1 MAAGLVYL
9 PPMATQTENGF
20 FIDEMSLLKAFLDY
34 KTLSYN
40 DLQDKGVVPNLD
52 KQEHRALFK
61 ASIDKF
67 KNWQLI
73 ESIPD
78 SHPRAWKVLQE
89 RAKAEYEQLNRD
101 IERKQLVEKY
111 SFENLISEVNN
122 NAHKLRW
129 IKLYRN
135 MAIAG
140 FGLSLIVFITGMGL
154 PQMFVAAKNIVHH
167 LVYHGN

>member
-40 DLQDKGVVPNLD
+40 DLQDKGIVPNLD

-78 SHPRAWKVLQE
+78 SHPPRMEGAARAGK
-89 RAKAEYEQLNRD
+89 
-101 IERKQLVEKY
+101 
-111 SFENLISEVNN
+111 S
-122 NAHKLRW
+122 
-129 IKLYRN
+129 
-135 MAIAG
+135 
-140 FGLSLIVFITGMGL
+140 
-154 PQMFVAAKNIVHH
+154 
-167 LVYHGN
+167 